1 MEQLL
6 RLFGDITYAA
16 LWYICY
22 QTLLKSWE
30 LKFTRGQVQNIMSAI
45 HACTVICVTS
55 SLLLNHNGLPIRTEF
70 LMLFSQGYYIYDFLQ
85 YKWNSKNSVFLVHH
99 IVSIYVL
106 TYLSTYDQGDQN
118 ALALV
123 IGLLGAELSN
133 IPMYITYHFIHQKK
147 RYMKILEKSVDILD
161 DKLNEK
167 EKEMTIDASS
177 NFWYYSKR
185 LDLLPRIEFLSF
197 FCFRGLGG
205 VYLMLFLICDF
216 TLFWITVAFWCVS
229 IYWSFSFLK
238 KSRKKIK

>member
-6 RLFGDITYAA
+6 RLFGNIIYAA

-30 LKFTRGQVQNIMSAI
+30 LKFTRGQVQNIMSSI
-45 HACTVICVTS
+45 HACTVICCTS
-55 SLLLNHNGLPIRTEF
+55 SLLLNHNGLPVRTEF

-99 IVSIYVL
+99 VVSIYVL
-106 TYLSTYDQGDQN
+106 TYLPTYNEGDQN

-133 IPMYITYHFIHQKK
+133 IPMYVTYHFIQEKK
-147 RYMKILEKSVDILD
+147 RCWKIMVNQGYDEMD
-161 DKLNEK
+161 EK
-167 EKEMTIDASS
+167 EKKIVKEASI
-177 NFWYYSKR
+177 NCWYYSKW
-185 LDLLPRIEFLSF
+185 LDVLPCIESLSF
-197 FCFRGLGG
+197 LCFRGLGG

-216 TLFWITVAFWCVS
+216 TLFWITVAFWSVS
-229 IYWSFSFLK
+229 IYWSLTFCK
-238 KSRKKIK
+238 KKYPNKIK